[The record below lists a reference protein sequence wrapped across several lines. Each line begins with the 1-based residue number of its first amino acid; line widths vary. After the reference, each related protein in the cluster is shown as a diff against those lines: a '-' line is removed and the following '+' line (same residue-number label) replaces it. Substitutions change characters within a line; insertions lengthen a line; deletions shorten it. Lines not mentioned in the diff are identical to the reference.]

1 MKPRKKPIPRDKKS
15 FCSAAL
21 QLLAGSQV
29 QTRSLALQKDAAARP
44 DRRRI
49 RWNMGPCQHNTW
61 MAALAQLDLEAEVD
75 SLRQW
80 RGFQIGSNCF
90 IVRMNVEFCHDKHQ
104 LAKVLQE
111 VPSAAVW
118 LPETYLSIEDFVNSG
133 QHEGT
138 SSWFLKI
145 SDVDYGCGVRSFRCP
160 VQREELRQLLELSR
174 REAQQALGQL
184 RRAKGCKPREL
195 GDQIVI
201 QKAIKTSGQVN
212 YDQGFPGLHYKE
224 DLRVYVCCSVNLPH
238 QVFVYR
244 RLGLRRAPK
253 PLDGTLDR
261 EVQCTH
267 YGHITPS
274 ESVTEWP
281 LYDVMF
287 PQICEAVKNVMT
299 VVTPELEDRC
309 CVLLGMDF
317 ICDDRPYLLEINQVP
332 RLCYDDPRV
341 QAWTQRMAVEFLRLV
356 VLGSVETNG
365 WVRL

>member
-1 MKPRKKPIPRDKKS
+1 
-15 FCSAAL
+15 
-21 QLLAGSQV
+21 
-29 QTRSLALQKDAAARP
+29 
-44 DRRRI
+44 
-49 RWNMGPCQHNTW
+49 